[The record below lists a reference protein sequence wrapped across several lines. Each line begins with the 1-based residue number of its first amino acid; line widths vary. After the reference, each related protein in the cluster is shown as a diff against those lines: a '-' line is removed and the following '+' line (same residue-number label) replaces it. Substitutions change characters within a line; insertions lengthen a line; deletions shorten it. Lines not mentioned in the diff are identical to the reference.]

1 MRAPDLDP
9 ELVRLGEDVRAVA
22 PQADPAFL
30 AALEER
36 VAAGFPQPQPARR
49 SLLRPRRGSSRPR
62 RSGHRGL
69 ARPLAVAAAALAAL
83 VVAAVVLAPDRRADQ
98 AGDAPDSVTAG
109 GGVARE
115 SAGDADTN
123 AQRATPFGAGGT
135 DPPPPAATAPSA
147 AAAGRRVER
156 AAQLTLTPPADEIQS
171 VADGVTRTTQEL
183 GGFVESSQVTTSGDG
198 GSGSLRL
205 RIPSARLASAIERLS
220 ALAPVGSLS
229 QGATDITGATGSA
242 AERVA
247 DARGERRALLRA
259 LGRATT
265 DREIASLR
273 ERLRLNRSRLARA
286 RGALESLRRRAR
298 LSAVDVTV
306 RASAD
311 GDGGAGTWTPRDALG
326 DALRVLQVAAGVSLV
341 GAAVLAP
348 VLVLGGA
355 GVLAGRVATR
365 RRREQALDAT

>member
-9 ELVRLGEDVRAVA
+9 ELVRLEEDVRAIA

-36 VAAGFPQPQPARR
+36 VAAGFPRPERARR
-49 SLLRPRRGSSRPR
+49 GRL
-62 RSGHRGL
+62 RGL
-69 ARPLAVAAAALAAL
+69 RGRGFARPLAVAAAALAAL
-83 VVAAVVLAPDRRADQ
+83 VVAAIVLAPERRADQ
-98 AGDAPDSVTAG
+98 LGSAG
-109 GGVARE
+109 GGAGTAEPDAAVQE
-115 SAGDADTN
+115 SGGAS
-123 AQRATPFGAGGT
+123 AQPTAPS
-135 DPPPPAATAPSA
+135 PPAAASDQLRPGSDPA
-147 AAAGRRVER
+147 ATGRALEAGGRRVER
-156 AAQLTLTPPADEIQS
+156 AAQLTLTPPADEVQS

-183 GGFVESSQVTTSGDG
+183 GGYVESSQVTTNGNG

-205 RIPSARLASAIERLS
+205 RIPSARLANAVERLS

-229 QGATDITGATGSA
+229 QGATDITGETGAA

-247 DARGERRALLRA
+247 DARGERSALLRA

-265 DREIASLR
+265 EREIASLR

-298 LSAVDVTV
+298 LSTVDVTV
-306 RASAD
+306 RASA
-311 GDGGAGTWTPRDALG
+311 GGGGGGGVWTPRDALG
-326 DALRVLQVAAGVSLV
+326 DALRVLQVAAGVALV
-341 GAAVLAP
+341 GAAVLVP

-355 GVLAGRVATR
+355 GALAGRAMTR